1 MTANNQSKGAGKS
14 ALAKFSNRALG
25 FVRVA
30 TVSPRLKVADCQFNV
45 GEIISAM
52 QRAQADN
59 VEVLVTPELSITGYT
74 CADLFHQTTL
84 IEGAKV
90 GLKAIVDASEQFD
103 GIVFV
108 GAPLVLDDKLYNCA
122 IAIKGGIILGVVPKS
137 YLPSYKEFYEQRWFA
152 CAEVAHSKEIEVL
165 GRTVQFGND
174 LLFHTDSVEGL
185 SIAVDVCEDLWAVIP
200 PSSLAALS
208 GATLIVNLSA
218 SNELVGKSEYR
229 RDLVVGQSGRLIAG
243 YAYVSSGVDES
254 TTDVVFG
261 GHAMIALDGSL
272 LQESPRF
279 SREAVFTVADLDI
292 ERLRVARI
300 GNTSFSEAQ
309 RKFARAFPYRK
320 RMFRLSRTAKSAD
333 QIGLRAYVDGQP
345 FVPKDGSKLKA
356 RCEDIFNIQVAGL
369 AKRLEKIGGVSAG
382 ANWPGVTIGVSGGLD
397 STLALLVTVKAF
409 DLLGIDRRKI
419 KGYTLPGFGTTS
431 RTKGNA
437 HSLMRELGITAQEV
451 DIREMCLAQMRTE
464 GHKPFG
470 IDLSALNE
478 EVQAEY
484 LAMVRA
490 TAVGAPIAD
499 PNEMAVKKFTEKL
512 IALQANGAELKD
524 LHFENVQARA
534 RTKILMDNGFTIG
547 TGDLSEL
554 AIGWCTYNG
563 DHMSMYGVN
572 SSIPKTLVKLL
583 VRWAAGN
590 QFKGETSA
598 TLLDIFNTEI
608 SPELLPTDKDGK
620 IVQKTESVVG
630 PYELTDFFLY
640 HMLRNGARPE
650 KILAMAEHATFETKY
665 STAQLHKW
673 LRLFLTR
680 FFNAQFKRSCLP
692 DGPKVGSISLS
703 PRGDWRMPSDAEA
716 TLWLE
721 WAKGLGDS
729 TETEPTAANAGS
741 DKATNNLSGQS
752 DCVTRTPMT
761 KEITSAA
768 TPIALA
774 VAKVFRVLLRVDI
787 QKGFCP
793 GGNLPVPDGDSI
805 VPVANRLS
813 REGGYDEVIDS
824 QDFHPKGHGS
834 FASQYP
840 GKKPFVD
847 TVMLN
852 GVEQRLWTDHCEDD
866 TPDSDFHPDL
876 DRSMVKKT
884 VQKGRH
890 PGVDSYSAFY
900 DNGKDAAAELKAKY
914 PFLGQSTGLAEYIIA
929 QATAAG
935 ADEVAVDVIGLAFDI
950 CAAFTAKHSAKEQYK
965 GKGFATRII
974 RDGCRPIGDADAAA
988 ADLVANGV
996 AVIDSSAVLPAAV
1009 SK

>member
-14 ALAKFSNRALG
+14 ALAKISNRALG

-52 QRAQADN
+52 KRAQADN

-84 IEGAKV
+84 IEGAKE

-122 IAIKGGIILGVVPKS
+122 IAIKSGIVLGVVPKS

-200 PSSLAALS
+200 PSSLAALN

-261 GHAMIALDGSL
+261 GHAMIALDGTL

-300 GNTSFSEAQ
+300 GNTSFSESQ

-333 QIGLRAYVDGQP
+333 QIGLLAYVDGQP
-345 FVPKDGSKLKA
+345 FVPKDGTKLKA
-356 RCEDIFNIQVAGL
+356 RCEDIFSIQVAGL
-369 AKRLEKIGGVSAG
+369 AKRLEKIGGVTAG
-382 ANWPGVTIGVSGGLD
+382 ESWPGVTIGVSGGLD

-437 HSLMRELGITAQEV
+437 HSLMNELGITAQEV

-470 IDLSALNE
+470 IDLVALDA
-478 EVQAEY
+478 EVQVEY
-484 LAMVRA
+484 LALVRA
-490 TAVGAPIAD
+490 TAVGAPLAS
-499 PNEMAVKKFTEKL
+499 PNEMLVKKFTEKL
-512 IALQANGAELKD
+512 IALQATGAELKD

-572 SSIPKTLVKLL
+572 GSIPKTLVKLL
-583 VRWAAGN
+583 VRWAANN
-590 QFKGETSA
+590 QFEGKTRV

-640 HMLRNGARPE
+640 HMLRNGTRPE
-650 KILAMAEHATFETKY
+650 KILALAEHATFETKY

-721 WAKGLGDS
+721 WAKGLGGS
-729 TETEPTAANAGS
+729 TEPESTAANAAS
-741 DKATNNLSGQS
+741 DKATNNQS
-752 DCVTRTPMT
+752 SRTPMT
-761 KEITSAA
+761 KEITTAA
-768 TPIALA
+768 TPLALA
-774 VAKVFRVLLRVDI
+774 VTKVFRVLLRVDI

-793 GGNLPVPDGDSI
+793 GGNLAIPGGDLI

-813 REGGYDEVIDS
+813 REGAYDEVIDS

-847 TVMLN
+847 TVILS
-852 GVEQRLWTDHCEDD
+852 GVEQKLWTDHCEEG
-866 TPDSDFHPDL
+866 TPDADFHADL

-900 DNGKDAAAELKAKY
+900 DNGKDVAAELKAKY

-965 GKGFATRII
+965 GKAFATRII
-974 RDGCRPIGDADAAA
+974 RDGCRAFGDADAAA
-988 ADLVANGV
+988 ADLVAHGV
-996 AVIDSSAVLPAAV
+996 AVIDSAAVLPAAV

>member
-1 MTANNQSKGAGKS
+1 MTANNQSKGVGKS
-14 ALAKFSNRALG
+14 ALAKISNRALG

-52 QRAQADN
+52 KRAQADN

-84 IEGAKV
+84 IEGAKE

-103 GIVFV
+103 GILFV
-108 GAPLVLDDKLYNCA
+108 GLPLVLDDKLYNCA
-122 IAIKGGIILGVVPKS
+122 VAIKSGIVLGVVPKS

-200 PSSLAALS
+200 PSSLAALN

-279 SREAVFTVADLDI
+279 AREAVFTVADLDI
-292 ERLRVARI
+292 ERLRIARI

-320 RMFRLSRTAKSAD
+320 RMFRLSRTAKTAD
-333 QIGLRAYVDGQP
+333 QVGLRAYVDGQP

-369 AKRLEKIGGVSAG
+369 AKRLEKLGGVNPLNN
-382 ANWPGVTIGVSGGLD
+382 NWGGVTIGVSGGLD

-437 HSLMRELGITAQEV
+437 HSLMRQLGITAQEV

-470 IDLSALNE
+470 IDLAALNE

-484 LAMVRA
+484 LALVRA
-490 TAVGAPIAD
+490 TAVGATIAD
-499 PNEMAVKKFTEKL
+499 PSQMAVQKFTEKL
-512 IALQANGAELKD
+512 IALQADGAELKD

-572 SSIPKTLVKLL
+572 ASIPKTLVKLL

-590 QFKGETSA
+590 QFEGEASA

-650 KILAMAEHATFETKY
+650 KILALAEYASFETKY
-665 STAQLHKW
+665 STAQLQKW
-673 LRLFLTR
+673 LKLFIGR

-729 TETEPTAANAGS
+729 TAQAEPKGDGASSNA
-741 DKATNNLSGQS
+741 TRNLSGQS
-752 DCVTRTPMT
+752 DCTTRTPMT
-761 KEITSAA
+761 NANSSTAA
-768 TPIALA
+768 P
-774 VAKVFRVLLRVDI
+774 AKLKIYRVLLRVDI

-793 GGNLPVPDGDSI
+793 GGNLPVAGGHLI
-805 VPVANRLS
+805 VALANRLS
-813 REGGYDEVIDS
+813 LEGGYDEVIDS

-847 TVMLN
+847 TIMLN
-852 GVEQRLWTDHCEDD
+852 GVLQVLWTDHCEEGTEDA
-866 TPDSDFHPDL
+866 DFHPEL

-900 DNGKDAAAELKAKY
+900 DNGKGAAADLKAKY

-935 ADEVAVDVIGLAFDI
+935 ADEVAVDVIGLALDYCVGF
-950 CAAFTAKHSAKEQYK
+950 SAKDAAAETYK
-965 GKGFATRII
+965 GKPFAVRVIIDGTRA
-974 RDGCRPIGDADAAA
+974 IGDVEAAR
-988 ADLVANGV
+988 ADLIAHSVGV
-996 AVIDSSAVLPAAV
+996 VDSAAVLPAPA

>member
-1 MTANNQSKGAGKS
+1 MTSSNQSKSSGKP

-84 IEGAKV
+84 IEGAKQ
-90 GLKAIVDASEQFD
+90 GLKAVVDASEHFD

-122 IAIKGGIILGVVPKS
+122 IAIKGGIVLGVVPKS

-174 LLFHTDSVEGL
+174 LLFHSDSVEGL

-200 PSSLAALS
+200 PSSLAALN

-261 GHAMIALDGSL
+261 GHSMIALDGSL

-292 ERLRVARI
+292 ERVRVARI

-320 RMFRLSRTAKSAD
+320 RMFRLSRTAKTAD
-333 QIGLRAYVDGQP
+333 QIGLLAFVDGQP

-369 AKRLEKIGGVSAG
+369 AKRLEKIGGVTAG
-382 ANWPGVTIGVSGGLD
+382 ESWPGVTIGVSGGLD

-437 HSLMRELGITAQEV
+437 HSLMNELGITAQEV

-470 IDLSALNE
+470 IDLSALDA
-478 EVQAEY
+478 EVQVEY
-484 LAMVRA
+484 LALVRA
-490 TAVGAPIAD
+490 TAVGAPIAS
-499 PNEMAVKKFTEKL
+499 PNEMLVKKFTEKL
-512 IALQANGAELKD
+512 IALQATGAELKD

-572 SSIPKTLVKLL
+572 GSIPKTLVKLL
-583 VRWAAGN
+583 VRWAANN
-590 QFKGETSA
+590 QFEGATRV

-620 IVQKTESVVG
+620 VVQKTESVVG

-650 KILAMAEHATFETKY
+650 KILALAEHATFETKY

-729 TETEPTAANAGS
+729 TEPKPAASAAGS
-741 DKATNNLSGQS
+741 TSTNQS
-752 DCVTRTPMT
+752 SRTPMT
-761 KEITSAA
+761 VRKIY
-768 TPIALA
+768 
-774 VAKVFRVLLRVDI
+774 RVLLRVDL

-793 GGNLPVPDGDSI
+793 GGNLPVAGGNLI
-805 VPVANRLS
+805 MALANRLS
-813 REGGYDEVIDS
+813 LEGGYDEVVDS

-834 FASQYP
+834 FASQYA

-852 GVEQRLWTDHCEDD
+852 GVLQVLWTDHCEEG
-866 TPDSDFHPDL
+866 TPDSDFHPEL

-900 DNGKDAAAELKAKY
+900 DNGKDAAAELKAQY

-935 ADEVAVDVIGLAFDI
+935 ADEVAVDVIGLALDY
-950 CAAFTAKHSAKEQYK
+950 CVAFSAKDAAGEQYK
-965 GKGFATRII
+965 GKAFAVRVIIDCTRA
-974 RDGCRPIGDADAAA
+974 IGDVEAAR
-988 ADLVANGV
+988 ADLIAHNVGV
-996 AVIDSSAVLPAAV
+996 VESTAVLPAAV

>member
-1 MTANNQSKGAGKS
+1 MTNHPKSGKS
-14 ALAKFSNRALG
+14 ARKKFSNRALG

-30 TVSPRLKVADCQFNV
+30 TVAPRLKVADCQFNA
-45 GEIISAM
+45 GEIVSAM
-52 QRAQADN
+52 QKAQTQN

-84 IEGAKV
+84 LDGAKEA
-90 GLKAIVDASEQFD
+90 LKVILEASNNFD

-108 GAPLVLDDKLYNCA
+108 GLPLALDDKLFNCA
-122 IAIKGGIILGVVPKS
+122 VAIRAGIVLGVVPKS
-137 YLPSYKEFYEQRWFA
+137 YLPNYKEFYEQRWFA
-152 CAEVAHSKEIEVL
+152 VAEVAHSKEIEVL

-174 LLFHTDSVEGL
+174 LLFTTDSVEGL

-200 PSSLAALS
+200 PSSLAALN

-272 LQESPRF
+272 LQESKRF
-279 SREAVFTVADLDI
+279 VREAVLTAADLDI
-292 ERLRVARI
+292 ERLRIARI
-300 GNTSFSEAQ
+300 SNTSFSESQ
-309 RKFARAFPYRK
+309 RRFAKQFPYRK
-320 RMFRLSRTAKSAD
+320 RAFRLTPMGKHAD
-333 QIGLRAYVDGQP
+333 QVGLLAYVDGKP
-345 FVPKDGSKLKA
+345 FVPKDGAMLRN
-356 RCEDIFNIQVAGL
+356 RCEEIFNIQVAGL
-369 AKRLEKIGGVSAG
+369 AKRLEKLGSTS
-382 ANWPGVTIGVSGGLD
+382 VTIGVSGGLD
-397 STLALLVTVKAF
+397 STLALLVTVKAY
-409 DLLGIDRRKI
+409 DLLGMDRKKI

-431 RTKGNA
+431 RTKNNA
-437 HSLMRELGITAQEV
+437 HALMRQLGITAQEV
-451 DIREMCLAQMRTE
+451 DIREMCLAQMIAE

-470 IDLSALNE
+470 IDLVALND

-484 LAMVRA
+484 LALVRA
-490 TAVGAPIAD
+490 TATGAPD
-499 PNEMAVKKFTEKL
+499 TTPPKMMVKKFTDRL
-512 IALQANGAELKD
+512 IALQATGTELKD

-583 VRWAAGN
+583 VQWAADN
-590 QFKGETSA
+590 QFDGESRA

-620 IVQKTESVVG
+620 VVQKTESVVG

-640 HMLRNGARPE
+640 HMLRNGSRPE
-650 KILAMAEHATFETKY
+650 KILALAEHATFSTKY
-665 STAQLHKW
+665 STAQLRKW
-673 LRLFLTR
+673 LRLFITR

-716 TLWLE
+716 SLWLA
-721 WAKGLGDS
+721 WAEGDDHNGEVASANGKDS
-729 TETEPTAANAGS
+729 TTI
-741 DKATNNLSGQS
+741 NNGQSGQRS
-752 DCVTRTPMT
+752 QLVPIVALTNSKENPMT
-761 KEITSAA
+761 NRN
-768 TPIALA
+768 
-774 VAKVFRVLLRVDI
+774 KVYRVLLRVDI

-793 GGNLPVPDGDSI
+793 GGNLPVAEGNQI
-805 VPVANRLS
+805 VPLANRLS
-813 REGGYDEVIDS
+813 KEGDYNEVIDS
-824 QDFHPKGHGS
+824 QDFHCKGHGS
-834 FASQYP
+834 FASQHP

-847 TVMLN
+847 QVLLN
-852 GVEQRLWTDHCEDD
+852 GVLQTLWTDHCEEGTEDA
-866 TPDSDFHPDL
+866 DFHPDL

-890 PGVDSYSAFY
+890 IGVDSYSAFY
-900 DNGKDAAAELKAKY
+900 DNGKDAVAELKAQY
-914 PFLGQSTGLAEYIIA
+914 PFLGKSTGLAEYIVA
-929 QATAAG
+929 QAIAIG
-935 ADEVAVDVIGLAFDI
+935 ADTIEVDVIGLALDYCVGF
-950 CAAFTAKHSAKEQYK
+950 SAK
-965 GKGFATRII
+965 
-974 RDGCRPIGDADAAA
+974 DAAGETYLGEPFKVRVILDGTRA
-988 ADLVANGV
+988 IGSVEAACADLVAHGV
-996 AVIDSSAVLPAAV
+996 EVIDSTVVLPAAAA
-1009 SK
+1009 K

>member
-1 MTANNQSKGAGKS
+1 MTSHKSSKV
-14 ALAKFSNRALG
+14 SNRALG

-45 GEIISAM
+45 GEIVSAM

-84 IEGAKV
+84 IEGAKQ
-90 GLKAIVDASEQFD
+90 GLKAIVDASEHFD

-122 IAIKGGIILGVVPKS
+122 IAIKGGIVLGVVPKS

-174 LLFHTDSVEGL
+174 LLFHTDSVDGL

-200 PSSLAALS
+200 PSSLAALN

-292 ERLRVARI
+292 ERVRVARI

-320 RMFRLSRTAKSAD
+320 RMFRLSRTAKTAD
-333 QIGLRAYVDGQP
+333 QIGLLAYVDGQP
-345 FVPKDGSKLKA
+345 FVPKDGAKLKS
-356 RCEDIFNIQVAGL
+356 RCDDIFNIQVAGL
-369 AKRLEKIGGVSAG
+369 AKRLEKIGGVG
-382 ANWPGVTIGVSGGLD
+382 NINWPGVTIGVSGGLD

-437 HSLMRELGITAQEV
+437 HSLMRELGISAQEV

-470 IDLSALNE
+470 IDLTALNE

-484 LAMVRA
+484 LALVRA

-499 PNEMAVKKFTEKL
+499 PNQMMVAKFTEKL
-512 IALQANGAELKD
+512 IALQATGTELKD

-572 SSIPKTLVKLL
+572 GSIPKTLVKLL
-583 VRWAAGN
+583 VQWAALN
-590 QFKGETSA
+590 QFEGETRV

-650 KILAMAEHATFETKY
+650 KILALAEHASFQTEY
-665 STAQLHKW
+665 GTAQLHKW
-673 LRLFLTR
+673 LKLFLTR

-692 DGPKVGSISLS
+692 DGPKVGSVSLS

-716 TLWLE
+716 TLWLD
-721 WAKGLGDS
+721 WAKNLSESDTS
-729 TETEPTAANAGS
+729 KEPTATAAGS
-741 DKATNNLSGQS
+741 IATNHNSG
-752 DCVTRTPMT
+752 TPMT
-761 KEITSAA
+761 KPSTTAA
-768 TPIALA
+768 LVRKIY
-774 VAKVFRVLLRVDI
+774 RVLLRVDL
-787 QKGFCP
+787 QKAFCP
-793 GGNLPVPDGDSI
+793 GGNLPVNGGNLIMPL
-805 VPVANRLS
+805 ANRLS
-813 REGGYDEVIDS
+813 LEGGYDEVIDS
-824 QDFHPKGHGS
+824 QDFHPKGIHGS
-834 FASQYP
+834 FVSLYL

-852 GVEQRLWTDHCEDD
+852 GVLQVLWPEHAEEG
-866 TPDSDFHPDL
+866 TPDADFHPEL

-935 ADEVAVDVIGLAFDI
+935 ADEVAVDVIGLALDYCVGF
-950 CAAFTAKHSAKEQYK
+950 SAKDAAGEKFK
-965 GKGFATRII
+965 GAPFTVRVIIDGTRA
-974 RDGCRPIGDADAAA
+974 IGDVEAAR
-988 ADLVANGV
+988 ADLIAHNVGV
-996 AVIDSSAVLPAAV
+996 VESSAVLPAAV
-1009 SK
+1009 TK